1 MTAPDAW
8 AHIERAKAQLQQTV
22 DQVGRQADDL
32 VRMNEELQA
41 STIEKW
47 SPRREVRV
55 VLGPDG
61 LIQDLEFSPSAPQS
75 TTPLAL
81 ARAVQHAHDAAVQ
94 ELHERAA
101 RLAQEHLDDQPEV
114 REWLLDSY
122 STTLGKYAADE
133 DEQTR

>member
-8 AHIERAKAQLQQTV
+8 AQIEKAKAQLQETV

-32 VRMNEELQA
+32 SRMNAELQA

-55 VLGPDG
+55 VIGPDG
-61 LIQDLEFSPSAPQS
+61 LIQDLEFSAGAPQL
-75 TTPLAL
+75 TPLAL
-81 ARAVQHAHDAAVQ
+81 ARAVQHAHDAAVR

-101 RLAQEHLDDQPEV
+101 RLAQEHLQDQPEM
-114 REWLLDSY
+114 RNWLLDSY
-122 STTLGKYAADE
+122 TSTLGKFGPDE
-133 DEQTR
+133 AEPGR